1 MRFDRRR
8 ISLLLVCAALTWVLQ
23 ATAAGF
29 WNGRSEESQR
39 WFSERL
45 AQLGSKGFQEAPK
58 GSPQAA
64 FLVSGALSH
73 QSAAAIIAQ
82 RLADSG
88 SSFLIPHSPA
98 SDDLIRSLLSRQRRQ
113 SERLMAFRALYFPSI
128 EKLLAEHGL
137 PMELKYLAM
146 AASALNPA
154 GRFSDGRAGLWG
166 FTLPTARL
174 YGLRINEQLDERLD
188 PERSTQAAIRRLQ
201 DLEQTFG
208 DWHLAI
214 AAHGGGPAAVQRAIQ
229 REGGKR
235 RLDRVAKHLPAE
247 SQALL
252 DAFAASFYL
261 DRFQAEH
268 GLRPAAIQFPQQI
281 EAVTVDRPMELK
293 ETAKLLDT
301 RLDTLTK
308 LNPHWLQGRVHPS
321 KGSARLRLPADLAQ
335 TFTEALSSLPAPET
349 QADPSH
355 PAGTSTVE
363 EALTWRDSHQLT
375 VYRVR
380 PGDSLGR
387 ISNRFG
393 VSISEIRRWNGL
405 RSNLIIAGQ
414 DLEIRAPDRASSP
427 GRSAPSRSA
436 QPSEAPKGAEL
447 HWHRVRSGET
457 LGGIAERYRVRTSHL
472 RRWNGLQGDLIYAG
486 HRLKVYLS
494 PGQAVASD
502 ARPQVRPSKGSSQYY
517 TIRSGDTLWSI
528 ARLYPGVSADDLKRF
543 NELRDERSLRPGR
556 RLRIPESE

>member
-1 MRFDRRR
+1 M
-8 ISLLLVCAALTWVLQ
+8 AWVLQ

-45 AQLGSKGFQEAPK
+45 AQLGSKGFQEAPI

-64 FLVSGALSH
+64 FLVSGARSH
-73 QSAAAIIAQ
+73 QWTFGSIAQ

-88 SSFLIPHSPA
+88 SSFLIPRSPA

-113 SERLMAFRALYFPSI
+113 SELLMAFRALYFPSI

-146 AASALNPA
+146 AASALNPG
-154 GRFSDGRAGLWG
+154 GRYSDGRAGLWG
-166 FTLPTARL
+166 FPLPTARL
-174 YGLRINEQLDERLD
+174 YGLRIDEQLDERLD
-188 PERSTQAAIRRLQ
+188 PERSTQAALRRLQ

-208 DWHLAI
+208 DWPLVI

-229 REGGKR
+229 REGGSR

-261 DRFQAEH
+261 DRFHAEH
-268 GLRPAAIQFPQQI
+268 GLRPAAIQFPRQVQ
-281 EAVTVDRPMELK
+281 AVSVDRPMELK
-293 ETAKLLDT
+293 QAAQLLDT
-301 RLDTLTK
+301 RLDTLEA
-308 LNPHWLQGRVHPS
+308 LNPHWLQGRIHPFN
-321 KGSARLRLPADLAQ
+321 GTARLRLPADLAQ
-335 TFTEALSSLPAPET
+335 TFPEVLSSLPAPET

-355 PAGTSTVE
+355 PSGAATVE
-363 EALTWRDSHQLT
+363 EALTWRDSRQLT
-375 VYRVR
+375 VYRIR

-393 VSISEIRRWNGL
+393 VSISEIRQWNGL
-405 RSNLIIAGQ
+405 RGNLIIAGQ
-414 DLEIRAPDRASSP
+414 DLEIRAPDRASSA
-427 GRSAPSRSA
+427 GRSAPARAS
-436 QPSEAPKGAEL
+436 QPLQAPQGAEL
-447 HWHRVRSGET
+447 HWHRVRAGET

-472 RRWNGLQGDLIYAG
+472 RRWNGLRGDLIYAG
-486 HRLKVYLS
+486 RRLKVYLS
-494 PGQAVASD
+494 PGQAAASD
-502 ARPQVRPSKGSSQYY
+502 ARPQARPSKGSGQSY
-517 TIRSGDTLWSI
+517 TIRRGDTLWSI

-543 NELRDERSLRPGR
+543 NDLRDERSLRPGK